1 MNSIEQKIC
10 DIAKR
15 KGLLR
20 PVDLDEEGIWRQYLY
35 PVYRKGLIKRIG
47 RGLYALPEYE
57 MGEHFSLSEVSKLVP
72 SCVICLLSA
81 LNYHELTTQSP
92 PRVWMGIDRKSR
104 RPKIT
109 ACQVEIVRWSSSIL
123 YEGAQTQVI
132 GGVDVKI
139 TNPAKTVADC
149 FKYRNKIGVDIAI
162 EALKD
167 CIRKRKATIDELVEY
182 GQVCR
187 VAKVMTPYIEAIL

>member
-1 MNSIEQKIC
+1 MNKIEQKIY

-35 PVYRKGLIKRIG
+35 PVYRKGIIKRIG

-57 MGEHFSLSEVSKLVP
+57 IGEYFSLSEVSKLVP

-81 LNYHELTTQSP
+81 LNYHELSTQSP
-92 PRVWMGIDRKSR
+92 SQVWIGIDRKSR
-104 RPKIT
+104 KPKIT
-109 ACQVEIVRWSSSIL
+109 NYQVEVVRCSRSVL
-123 YEGAQTQVI
+123 YNGTETHVI

-139 TNPAKTVADC
+139 TNPAKTIADC
-149 FKYRNKIGVDIAI
+149 FKYRNKIGLDVAI

-167 CIRKRKATIDELVEY
+167 CIRKRKATVDELVEY
-182 GQVCR
+182 GQECR